1 MLQKTEKRKIYL
13 KKEEKA
19 GVFYIGVKLFRE
31 LSDNNL
37 ILGAN
42 TDLYVKLYAAI
53 ELQVD

>member
-13 KKEEKA
+13 KKKKA